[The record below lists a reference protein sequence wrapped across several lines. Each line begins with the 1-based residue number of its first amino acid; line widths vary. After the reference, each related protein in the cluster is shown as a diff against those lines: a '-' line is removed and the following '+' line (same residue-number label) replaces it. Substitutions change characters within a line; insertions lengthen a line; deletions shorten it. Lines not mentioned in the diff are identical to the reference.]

1 MLPWLLA
8 AVLEL
13 VLAGCVEA
21 ETSCAQCGEA
31 ATQLAT
37 VLQSARVLQLQAA
50 MLQRQVCPQVS
61 PCSLLHTCSR
71 PLHAAPGRGGQPVRG
86 PGGLLLPR
94 PGLVSPPQ
102 PPAQGPGAVRPQG
115 RLRQPRPP
123 GHQPRPQL
131 PGLQG
136 GASQDGRVHGAGE

>member
-37 VLQSARVLQLQAA
+37 VLQSAQVLQLQAA

-61 PCSLLHTCSR
+61 PCS
-71 PLHAAPGRGGQPVRG
+71 PLPPAASPAAPGRGGQPVRG

-115 RLRQPRPP
+115 RLRQPRP
-123 GHQPRPQL
+123 QPRPQL